1 MAALRLAVLASLAAL
16 LALGPSAWAAE
27 TEKAPDD
34 AAKAAEVFQSLYGED
49 LKRVAATRD
58 AADDVALAARLL
70 EAAQAAET
78 QPALLALLC
87 EKAADLGLADPRGFD
102 TALAAAGLLA
112 AKVPEMADAAMDKAV
127 AVRRRQY
134 DLSRGAD
141 RAPAGE
147 KLCEAIG
154 DAAAAQAEAGDWD
167 EAVKRYRQALTLAHT
182 LRSDKAAAL
191 EARLKTATQRQ
202 QSAAKAAQLEA
213 RVKADPADRQARDQL
228 IRLVLADL
236 DDPAGAAEYLDTA
249 CDPALRKYVP
259 AAAKGV
265 EAAPELACVELGD
278 WYRDLA
284 TAAAGALAKG
294 PMLLR
299 ARAYYD
305 RFLGLHASAD
315 IDRTKAELALTK
327 VEEELDRFRG
337 RETGRW
343 IDLLKLIDPEKDAVK
358 GKWQRTA
365 AGLTVAPGNEARLA
379 IPLSTS
385 GTYELEYK
393 AVRVSGLQAGHTMLP
408 VGSTSVLL
416 VINGWEGAGS
426 GLCNIDGKEPDKN
439 GTAVPA
445 ANLKIGQPFTV
456 KVKVALEGDQA
467 SISVALDGKPYIA
480 WKGPLSALALHP
492 DWAMPNRKCLGFGAW
507 QSQLIFQSARVRMLS
522 GEAVPLRPAETQ
534 PTAAATAPPT
544 KP

>member
-1 MAALRLAVLASLAAL
+1 MAALRLALLASLAAL

-34 AAKAAEVFQSLYGED
+34 DAKAAEVFQSLYGED

-58 AADDVALAARLL
+58 TADDVALAARLL
-70 EAAQAAET
+70 EAAKAAET

-112 AKVPEMADAAMDKAV
+112 AKAPEMADAAMDKVV

-147 KLCEAIG
+147 KLCEAMG

-167 EAVKRYRQALTLAHT
+167 EAVKRYRQALALAHAI
-182 LRSDKAAAL
+182 RSDKTATL

-228 IRLVLADL
+228 IRLVLVDL

-284 TAAAGALAKG
+284 TAAAATGNKVSTLT
-294 PMLLR
+294 R
-299 ARAYYD
+299 AQAYYE
-305 RFLGLHASAD
+305 RYLALHAAAD
-315 IDRTKAELALTK
+315 MDRTKAELALTK
-327 VEEELDRFRG
+327 VEEELERLRG

-358 GKWQRTA
+358 GQWQRTA

-408 VGSTSVLL
+408 VASTSVLL
-416 VINGWEGAGS
+416 VINGWEGARS

-480 WKGPLSALALHP
+480 WKGPQSALALHP
-492 DWAMPNRKCLGFGAW
+492 DWAMPNRKCFGFGAW

-522 GEAVPLRPAETQ
+522 GEAVPLRAAET
-534 PTAAATAPPT
+534 PPAAAAPAPST

>member
-16 LALGPSAWAAE
+16 LAFGPSAWAAE

-49 LKRVAATRD
+49 LKRIAATRD

-70 EAAQAAET
+70 EAAKAAET

-112 AKVPEMADAAMDKAV
+112 AKVPEMADAAMDKVV

-167 EAVKRYRQALTLAHT
+167 EAVKRYRQALALAHT

-202 QSAAKAAQLEA
+202 QSVAKAEQLEA

-228 IRLVLADL
+228 IRLVLVDL
-236 DDPAGAAEYLDTA
+236 DDPAGAAEYLDAA

-278 WYRDLA
+278 WFRDLA
-284 TAAAGALAKG
+284 AAATTGGKVSTLT
-294 PMLLR
+294 R
-299 ARAYYD
+299 AQAYYE
-305 RFLGLHASAD
+305 RYLALHAAAD
-315 IDRTKAELALTK
+315 IDRSKVELALRK
-327 VEEELDRFRG
+327 VEDDLKVLGVPTDRAA
-337 RETGRW
+337 W
-343 IDLLKLIDPEKDAVK
+343 IDLLKLVDASKD
-358 GKWQRTA
+358 
-365 AGLTVAPGNEARLA
+365 TVAGRWTRTDAGVTIVPSLNSRLMLPA
-379 IPLSTS
+379 ALA
-385 GTYELEYK
+385 GDYELELRFVRTGGD
-393 AVRVSGLQAGHTMLP
+393 AVCATFP
-408 VGSTSVLL
+408 
-416 VINGWEGAGS
+416 AGS
-426 GLCNIDGKEPDKN
+426 AAATLLLGAFSNSLSGIEMIDGKRITDNPSAVRAPLEN
-439 GTAVPA
+439 GHPY
-445 ANLKIGQPFTV
+445 TV
-456 KVKVALEGDQA
+456 ALRVQTTGDKVAIA
-467 SISVALDGKPYIA
+467 VTLDGKPHVN
-480 WKGPLSALALHP
+480 WTGPASALSLGPWWVLPNARCAALI
-492 DWAMPNRKCLGFGAW
+492 ANQATVT
-507 QSQLIFQSARVRMLS
+507 FQSARVRMLS
-522 GEAVPLRPAETQ
+522 GEAVPLRPAEA
-534 PTAAATAPPT
+534 PPAAAAPAPA

>member
-1 MAALRLAVLASLAAL
+1 MAAPRLAVLAWLAAL

-58 AADDVALAARLL
+58 AADDVALAAKLL
-70 EAAQAAET
+70 EAAQAAGT

-112 AKVPEMADAAMDKAV
+112 AKVPEMADAAVDKVV

-167 EAVKRYRQALTLAHT
+167 EAVKRCRQALALAHAI
-182 LRSDKAAAL
+182 RSDKAAAL

-202 QSAAKAAQLEA
+202 QSAAKAAGLEA

-228 IRLVLADL
+228 IRLVLVDL

-294 PMLLR
+294 PMLVR

-315 IDRTKAELALTK
+315 IDRSKVELALRK
-327 VEEELDRFRG
+327 VEDDLKVLGVPTDRAA
-337 RETGRW
+337 W
-343 IDLLKLIDPEKDAVK
+343 IDLLKLVDTSKD
-358 GKWQRTA
+358 
-365 AGLTVAPGNEARLA
+365 TVAGRWTRTDAGVTIVPSLNSRLMLPA
-379 IPLSTS
+379 ALA
-385 GTYELEYK
+385 GDYELELK
-393 AVRVSGLQAGHTMLP
+393 FVRTGGDAVCATFP
-408 VGSTSVLL
+408 
-416 VINGWEGAGS
+416 AGS
-426 GLCNIDGKEPDKN
+426 AAATLLLGAFSNSLSGIEMIDGKRITDNPSAVRAPLEN
-439 GTAVPA
+439 GHPYAVT
-445 ANLKIGQPFTV
+445 LRVQTTGD
-456 KVKVALEGDQA
+456 KVAIA
-467 SISVALDGKPYIA
+467 VTLDGKPHVN
-480 WKGPLSALALHP
+480 WTGPASALSLGPWWVLPNARCAALI
-492 DWAMPNRKCLGFGAW
+492 ANQATVT
-507 QSQLIFQSARVRMLS
+507 FQSARVKMLS
-522 GEAVPLRPAETQ
+522 GKAVPLRPAETQ
-534 PTAAATAPPT
+534 PATAATAPPT